1 MTLIFLWDHFLC
13 TVCTGW
19 VSSIPVSMSGI
30 SVKNS
35 WPNCSP
41 GHRLHITVKHR
52 ATVVKMKGR
61 SGGKDHI
68 NDTECGRYFR
78 ESAQMGVGGGVVY
91 HFWPRIGGQNN
102 SSSSLPPPHFIHPLL
117 ELLFWPTIQV
127 QKWHINS
134 APHPTPQKM
143 GGGWFCLPAHV
154 CFRQTNS
161 ADSANI
167 GCFICELWPFH
178 RWITNFYQC
187 IINIE
192 VQ

>member
-78 ESAQMGVGGGVVY
+78 ESAQMGVGGGLYLVY
-91 HFWPRIGGQNN
+91 HFWPRIGGQN
-102 SSSSLPPPHFIHPLL
+102 SSSCSLPPQRKEGSVYL
-117 ELLFWPTIQV
+117 PTHGVCLCLRPNLIPGFSGV
-127 QKWHINS
+127 DWGW
-134 APHPTPQKM
+134 
-143 GGGWFCLPAHV
+143 GGG
-154 CFRQTNS
+154 
-161 ADSANI
+161 
-167 GCFICELWPFH
+167 
-178 RWITNFYQC
+178 C
-187 IINIE
+187 ISFLTSYWRPK
-192 VQ
+192 